1 MVNTRRTTME
11 RKIYAKEL
19 IMILMMI
26 LVMIT
31 ILMAILMM
39 TWALAVYPGP
49 ASTEGSSA

>member
-1 MVNTRRTTME
+1 ME
-11 RKIYAKEL
+11 RNIYAKEL
-19 IMILMMI
+19 TMMLMMI

-31 ILMAILMM
+31 ILMM